1 MYHDSRRKLI
11 RHFRQWA
18 SGRFPLQ
25 FPVRIL
31 LLPASKMDG
40 ALGYFD
46 LSEDMD
52 RGIIRIRDDLNSLL
66 MVDTLCEEWAHG
78 RVVWLNDEEDDSED
92 PFHHASFWSE
102 YGRIQHAS
110 RSVEW

>member
-1 MYHDSRRKLI
+1 MSQDWQRKLI

-25 FPVRIL
+25 FPVRIRVV
-31 LLPASKMDG
+31 PASKMEG
-40 ALGYFD
+40 ALGYFV
-46 LSEDMD
+46 LSDDME
-52 RGIIRIRDDLNSLL
+52 RGIIHVSDSLNAQLTI
-66 MVDTLCEEWAHG
+66 DTLCEEWAHG
-78 RVVWLNDEEDDSED
+78 RVVWLNDEEDNSED

>member
-1 MYHDSRRKLI
+1 
-11 RHFRQWA
+11 
-18 SGRFPLQ
+18 
-25 FPVRIL
+25 
-31 LLPASKMDG
+31 
-40 ALGYFD
+40 
-46 LSEDMD
+46 
-52 RGIIRIRDDLNSLL
+52 

-110 RSVEW
+110 RSIEW